1 MLRREL
7 IVVLMTLFMAAPVAA
22 ASGDERVQTA
32 PKSGSGT
39 GKRVMWTII
48 GAAAGFGAGVYIG
61 LNQFDDAV
69 NSDRKV
75 WMTALVGAAAGGLTA
90 NLLSR
95 NLSAK
100 PGVRKSGRP
109 EDRTRD
115 EGRPS
120 FRTSEPPDDRL
131 DTSWNAALS
140 GTSLI
145 APPRR

>member
-22 ASGDERVQTA
+22 APGDERVQTA
-32 PKSGSGT
+32 PTSGSGT

-95 NLSAK
+95 NIGPGRGLTPPNQHPPGGVK
-100 PGVRKSGRP
+100 PQP
-109 EDRTRD
+109 E
-115 EGRPS
+115 
-120 FRTSEPPDDRL
+120 
-131 DTSWNAALS
+131 TSWNAAVRGAGLLTVPS
-140 GTSLI
+140 
-145 APPRR
+145 RR